1 MIQLT
6 KSLQS
11 IDISALTSNDQIVH
25 RLSELANAVWRIE
38 NFDKILNDII
48 KATGI
53 LESKRS
59 FHDELEKKDNK
70 TLELSLKQTIAKLE
84 NKIAELHSIIEAAKP
99 DPGFQQR
106 KSSLMEEMTDDFLSQ
121 PLFKFAKSEFE
132 EHEILYSGLEEDLSA
147 LQFQNRTAL
156 RDYNEITEGS

>member
-1 MIQLT
+1 M
-6 KSLQS
+6 
-11 IDISALTSNDQIVH
+11 
-25 RLSELANAVWRIE
+25 
-38 NFDKILNDII
+38 
-48 KATGI
+48 GI

>member
-11 IDISALTSNDQIVH
+11 IDISALTSNDQILH

-48 KATGI
+48 KAMGI

-70 TLELSLKQTIAKLE
+70 TLELSLKQTIAELE

>member
-48 KATGI
+48 KAMGI